1 MSIHSVDGL
10 VADHCRPQV
19 LEKTK
24 QVIESHPNQPWVIM
38 EMENGASAKV
48 WGSLISFL
56 SFCLRSSWVFSH
68 HSGRQFSA
76 TELSL
81 LLSAVLVKGGRT
93 TGIFSCVPP
102 PGLAYGLVG

>member
-10 VADHCRPQV
+10 VADHCCPQV

-48 WGSLISFL
+48 WESLISQQLFFL
-56 SFCLRSSWVFSH
+56 PEEQLGGLSSLRETVQCY
-68 HSGRQFSA
+68 R
-76 TELSL
+76 
-81 LLSAVLVKGGRT
+81 V
-93 TGIFSCVPP
+93 VPFAICCP
-102 PGLAYGLVG
+102 